1 MGDASDRS
9 CYENIPQML
18 TLLYTSYG
26 YKESAESAL
35 GILYT
40 LIGMAAVF
48 GNACALYYF
57 LTIDKKSRF
66 TASRIFYTAF
76 AATDL
81 MMGIVSC
88 WTGLVFGKNRP
99 FYLCSILATSKPVNI
114 IIGILNNFS
123 MFSGPNIIA
132 LMAVSRCVGVFLP
145 FKFKHIFTPVTSCV
159 LVGIVLIHPL
169 IAALLP
175 FFVPN
180 LESNPHD
187 YSFEMISGQIV
198 YNLYEITREVQL
210 DTPIAHRMNIG
221 FVTFPR
227 LLAIVVM
234 VVSSVAVAVK
244 LLLYRAPVQMQSNAA
259 KKNTHRSTSIT
270 LLILA
275 AVFFI
280 SYAPFCFVI
289 LMDVTD
295 SYDALGITI
304 PIIFYLAPSSYLIA
318 YVSSAVNPMVY
329 QLRGR
334 SIFENKT
341 NERKGTVYVN
351 HVSRQETR
359 MSVVDES
366 KL

>member
-1 MGDASDRS
+1 M
-9 CYENIPQML
+9 
-18 TLLYTSYG
+18 
-26 YKESAESAL
+26 
-35 GILYT
+35 
-40 LIGMAAVF
+40 
-48 GNACALYYF
+48 
-57 LTIDKKSRF
+57 
-66 TASRIFYTAF
+66 
-76 AATDL
+76 
-81 MMGIVSC
+81 
-88 WTGLVFGKNRP
+88 
-99 FYLCSILATSKPVNI
+99 
-114 IIGILNNFS
+114 
-123 MFSGPNIIA
+123 
-132 LMAVSRCVGVFLP
+132 
-145 FKFKHIFTPVTSCV
+145 
-159 LVGIVLIHPL
+159 LIHPL

-180 LESNPHD
+180 PEYTPHD
-187 YSFEMISGQIV
+187 YSFDIISGQIV
-198 YNLYEITREVQL
+198 YRLYEITREVAP
-210 DTPIAHRMNIG
+210 DKPTPIAHGMNIG
-221 FVTFPR
+221 FATFPR

-280 SYAPFCFVI
+280 SYAPFCFVM
-289 LMDVTD
+289 LADVTG
-295 SYDALGITI
+295 SLTSLGF
-304 PIIFYLAPSSYLIA
+304 PVIFYLTPSCYLIA

-366 KL
+366 RL

>member
-1 MGDASDRS
+1 M
-9 CYENIPQML
+9 
-18 TLLYTSYG
+18 
-26 YKESAESAL
+26 
-35 GILYT
+35 
-40 LIGMAAVF
+40 
-48 GNACALYYF
+48 
-57 LTIDKKSRF
+57 
-66 TASRIFYTAF
+66 
-76 AATDL
+76 
-81 MMGIVSC
+81 
-88 WTGLVFGKNRP
+88 
-99 FYLCSILATSKPVNI
+99 
-114 IIGILNNFS
+114 
-123 MFSGPNIIA
+123 
-132 LMAVSRCVGVFLP
+132 
-145 FKFKHIFTPVTSCV
+145 
-159 LVGIVLIHPL
+159 LIHPL

-180 LESNPHD
+180 PESNPHD
-187 YSFEMISGQIV
+187 YSFDIITGQIV
-198 YNLYEITREVQL
+198 YPLSDITREAAN
-210 DTPIAHRMNIG
+210 DTQIAHRMNIG

-289 LMDVTD
+289 LADVTD
-295 SYDALGITI
+295 SLTSLGF
-304 PIIFYLAPSSYLIA
+304 PVIFYLTPSCYLIA